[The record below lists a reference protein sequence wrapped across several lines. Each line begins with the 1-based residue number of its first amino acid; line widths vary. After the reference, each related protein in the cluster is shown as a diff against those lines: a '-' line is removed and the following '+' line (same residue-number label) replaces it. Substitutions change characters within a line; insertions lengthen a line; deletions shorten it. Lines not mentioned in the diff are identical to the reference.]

1 MAKEVHTC
9 MDKATA
15 MLDWVNEQS
24 KLIDGSSQYRQEM
37 LDRQHGEI
45 KKSPFVEKY
54 SAKMDKCNHCV
65 ALIKEAK
72 EELSNVESHWAK
84 LQMANNEEN
93 G

>member
-1 MAKEVHTC
+1 MAKEIRAC
-9 MDKATA
+9 MDKAMA
-15 MLDWVNEQS
+15 MLDWVNEQI
-24 KLIDGSSQYRQEM
+24 KLIDGSSQYWHEM
-37 LDRQHGEI
+37 LDQQNGEI

-54 SAKMDKCNHCV
+54 STKMDERNRCV